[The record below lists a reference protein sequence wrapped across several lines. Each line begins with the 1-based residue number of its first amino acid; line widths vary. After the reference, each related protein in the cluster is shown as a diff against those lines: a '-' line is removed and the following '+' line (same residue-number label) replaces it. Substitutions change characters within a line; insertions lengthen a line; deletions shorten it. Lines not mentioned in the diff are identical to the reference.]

1 MLKRRDFFKTGAIA
15 GAGVFFSAQVK
26 SVFGQQTPLDMVIVQ
41 EGDPRQMV
49 SEALKAMGGM
59 SRFIGRGD
67 VVVLKPNISWDR
79 VPEQAATTNP
89 DVVAEVVKLC
99 FEAGAKRVTVFD
111 NTLNEAKRCYTR
123 SGIEAAAKA
132 EGADVEFIF
141 ERKFKEVPFPDGELV
156 KSWEVYKD
164 ILEADKIINLP
175 AAKHHS
181 IGGVSLGMKN
191 LMGVIG
197 GNRGLFHRDFHTKI
211 VDLSTRIKPDL
222 VILDAYR
229 MLLRNGP
236 SGGNLADVRLQK
248 TLAVG
253 TDPIAMDS
261 FGVTLFGEDPL
272 RKPFLVEGAK
282 RGLGVMEFRSLN
294 MKTISLAS

>member
-1 MLKRRDFFKTGAIA
+1 MKRRDFFRTSAMVTAGTLLSGPVRTG
-15 GAGVFFSAQVK
+15 
-26 SVFGQQTPLDMVIVQ
+26 FGQEAALDMVVV
-41 EGDPRQMV
+41 EKGDPRQMV

-59 SRFIGRGD
+59 KRFVGKGD
-67 VVVLKPNISWDR
+67 IVVLKPNISWDR

-99 FEAGAKRVTVFD
+99 FEAGAKKVKIFD
-111 NTLNEAKRCYTR
+111 NTLNEPKRCYTR

-132 EGADVEFIF
+132 EGADVEYIF

-156 KSWEVYKD
+156 KSWEIYKD
-164 ILEADKIINLP
+164 ILEADKVINLP

-197 GNRGLFHRDFHTKI
+197 GNRGRFHRDFHTKI
-211 VDLSTRIKPDL
+211 VDLSTRVKPDL
-222 VILDAYR
+222 IVLDAYR
-229 MLLRNGP
+229 ILLRNGP

-261 FGVTLFGEDPL
+261 FGVTLFGEDPNQ
-272 RKPFLVEGAK
+272 KPFLVEGSR
-282 RGLGVMEFRSLN
+282 RGLGTMNFRSLR
-294 MKTISLAS
+294 MKTLEMAS